1 MQSID
6 TLEALH
12 SNALICT
19 ALFRHVANCPP
30 HGAYARLAAITFS
43 TLAEQEYR
51 VLVSPS
57 AVLAF
62 LHANWAVD
70 HMRGYAPLYVASDI
84 TSVDVEK
91 LSTTTPPERAS
102 TDGRFT
108 NR

>member
-1 MQSID
+1 MESIES
-6 TLEALH
+6 LEVLQA
-12 SNALICT
+12 NALICT

-51 VLVSPS
+51 VLVSPT

-62 LHANWAVD
+62 IHAHWAVD

-91 LSTTTPPERAS
+91 LLTTTEKPNGDARS
-102 TDGRFT
+102 T